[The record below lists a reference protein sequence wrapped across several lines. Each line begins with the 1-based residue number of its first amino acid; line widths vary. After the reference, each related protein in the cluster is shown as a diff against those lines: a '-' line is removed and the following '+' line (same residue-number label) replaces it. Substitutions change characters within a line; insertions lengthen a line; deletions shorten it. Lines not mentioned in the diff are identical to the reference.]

1 MVRGERGKQGF
12 SHHCSWC
19 KLKSLLIKRSE
30 HSRFACQ
37 GMPSIMNLS
46 LKKLAASTLILAS
59 LSSFASL
66 ANATVTAQQS
76 AVILK
81 TFSDTSVKDFRQFL
95 NSLAN
100 ADVVKTADF
109 GPAISA
115 FLDNKPLSAAQQN
128 DIHRL
133 LGLYTRMKYGS
144 AATETLRE
152 LVAIPTVR
160 VDGVAQHENPAFI
173 KIADKIKS
181 LAEGFD
187 LKFRNVDNR
196 VYEVSLDG
204 ASDEVVGIH
213 VHADVVPVTLDNW
226 VLPDGTRLDPFKVT
240 LIGDRMYGRGTE
252 DDKNGIV
259 VALYAMKVIKE
270 EKLPLAR
277 NFKLLIDTTEETAGD
292 AIPYYFERNPTPAYN
307 LALDGGYPVV
317 IAEKGY
323 GTVMASFARRQAEG
337 EGAEIVSMTGGMAT
351 NQIPSK
357 SVATLLTDKPA
368 ELAAS
373 LQQAGAEYVK
383 SNGGDFEVDARV
395 DGKDVKLTVTGVSA
409 HSSAPQSGVNPV
421 ARMLDFINSLQGK
434 VALKHNQITD
444 AARYAADNWGLD
456 YLGSKLGVGFSD
468 DFMGPL
474 TASLTYVAMD
484 EKAFK
489 LAVNLRVPKGKSPQV
504 LKSEI
509 AEKLAAWSTKTA
521 IKPAFDYSIAEPM
534 YRNPEGEWVKALL
547 AVASENLGMEHT
559 FGTSAGATSVHSL
572 PNGVQFGLARPE
584 VKYTGHTD
592 NEFKT
597 TGQFLLDLQ
606 IVTEM
611 MGRIGQLP
619 KL

>member
-1 MVRGERGKQGF
+1 
-12 SHHCSWC
+12 
-19 KLKSLLIKRSE
+19 
-30 HSRFACQ
+30 
-37 GMPSIMNLS
+37 MNLS

-59 LSSFASL
+59 LSSFTSL

-81 TFSDTSVKDFRQFL
+81 TFSDTSLKDFRQFL

-152 LVAIPTVR
+152 LVAIPTAR

-204 ASDEVVGIH
+204 ASGEVVGIH

>member
-1 MVRGERGKQGF
+1 
-12 SHHCSWC
+12 
-19 KLKSLLIKRSE
+19 
-30 HSRFACQ
+30 
-37 GMPSIMNLS
+37 MNVS
-46 LKKLAASTLILAS
+46 LKKLAVSTLILAS
-59 LSSFASL
+59 LSSFTSL

-95 NSLAN
+95 NNLAS
-100 ADVVKTADF
+100 ADMVKTADF

-115 FLDNKPLSAAQQN
+115 FLDNKQLSAAQQN

-173 KIADKIKS
+173 KIADKIKR
-181 LAEGFD
+181 LAEGFN

-213 VHADVVPVTLDNW
+213 VHADVVPVTPDNW

-323 GTVMASFARRQAEG
+323 GTIMASFARRKAEG

-373 LQQAGAEYVK
+373 LQQVGAEYVK
-383 SNGGDFEVDARV
+383 SNGGDFEVDARG

-489 LAVNLRVPKGKSPQV
+489 LAVNLRLPKGKSPQV

-547 AVASENLGMEHT
+547 AVASENLGMAHT

>member
-1 MVRGERGKQGF
+1 
-12 SHHCSWC
+12 
-19 KLKSLLIKRSE
+19 
-30 HSRFACQ
+30 
-37 GMPSIMNLS
+37 MNLS
-46 LKKLAASTLILAS
+46 LKKLAVSTLILAS
-59 LSSFASL
+59 LSSFTSL
-66 ANATVTAQQS
+66 ANANVTAQQS
-76 AVILK
+76 AIILK
-81 TFSDTSVKDFRQFL
+81 TFSETSVKDFRQFL

-115 FLDNKPLSAAQQN
+115 FLDNKQLSEAQQN

-173 KIADKIKS
+173 KIADTIKR

-204 ASDEVVGIH
+204 VGDEVVGIH
-213 VHADVVPVTLDNW
+213 VHADVVPVTPDNW

-323 GTVMASFARRQAEG
+323 GTVMASFARRKAEG

-383 SNGGDFEVDARV
+383 SNGGDFEVDAKV
-395 DGKDVKLTVTGVSA
+395 EGKDVKLTVTGVSA

-444 AARYAADNWGLD
+444 AARCAADNWGLD

-489 LAVNLRVPKGKSPQV
+489 LAVNLRVPKGKSPQE

>member
-1 MVRGERGKQGF
+1 
-12 SHHCSWC
+12 
-19 KLKSLLIKRSE
+19 
-30 HSRFACQ
+30 
-37 GMPSIMNLS
+37 MNLS
-46 LKKLAASTLILAS
+46 LKQLAATALIMAS
-59 LSSFASL
+59 LSSFTCV
-66 ANATVTAQQS
+66 ANANVTAQQS
-76 AVILK
+76 TIILK
-81 TFSDTSVKDFRQFL
+81 TFNEKSVTDFRQFL
-95 NSLAN
+95 KSLSGT
-100 ADVVKTADF
+100 DGVKAADF
-109 GPAISA
+109 GPAINT
-115 FLDNKPLSAAQQN
+115 FLDNKTLSDAQRN

-133 LGLYTRMKYGS
+133 LGLYTRLKYGN
-144 AATETLRE
+144 AATDTLRE
-152 LVAIPTVR
+152 LVAIPTAR
-160 VDGVAQHENPAFI
+160 VDGVAQHENPEFI
-173 KIADKIKS
+173 KIANAIKG
-181 LAEGFD
+181 LAERFD

-204 ASDEVVGIH
+204 MGDEVVGIH
-213 VHADVVPVTLDNW
+213 VHADVVPVTPENW

-240 LIGDRMYGRGTE
+240 LIGDRLYGRGTE

-277 NFKLLIDTTEETAGD
+277 NFKLLIDTTEETTGD
-292 AIPYYFERNPTPAYN
+292 AIPYYFERNPTPGYN
-307 LALDGGYPVV
+307 LALDGSYPVV

-323 GTVMASFARRQAEG
+323 GTVMASFARRNADG
-337 EGAEIVSMTGGMAT
+337 EGAEIVSMTGGAAT

-368 ELAAS
+368 QLAAS
-373 LQQAGAEYVK
+373 LQQAGADYVK
-383 SNGGDFEVDARV
+383 SNGGNFAVDASV
-395 DGKDVKLTVTGVSA
+395 DGNDVKLTVTGVSA

-434 VALKHNQITD
+434 VALRHNQITD

-456 YLGSKLGVGFSD
+456 YLGNKLGVGFSD
-468 DFMGPL
+468 EFMGPL

-484 EKAFK
+484 ETAFK
-489 LAVNLRVPKGKSPQV
+489 LAVNLRVPKGRSPEE

-509 AEKLAAWSTKTA
+509 SEKLAAWSVKTG
-521 IKPAFDYSIAEPM
+521 IKPAFDYSIAKPM
-534 YRNPEGEWVKALL
+534 YRNPEGEWVRALL
-547 AVASENLGMEHT
+547 AVASENLGMEHA
-559 FGTSAGATSVHSL
+559 FGTSAGATSVHEL

-611 MGRIGQLP
+611 MASIGQLP